1 MPIIIRSSSY
11 PVKYSCAMYF
21 HGKVDL
27 MQSCLIFQIILY
39 HRVTTYYVQRNF
51 MGEWLSEIAGPYYR
65 NLGGGRVTNQK
76 YCCIECTDIRM
87 LTRKY

>member
-1 MPIIIRSSSY
+1 MVVVVSVSHMPIIIRSSSY

-65 NLGGGRVTNQK
+65 NLGGGEGDQSEILL
-76 YCCIECTDIRM
+76 Y
-87 LTRKY
+87 